1 MVFALSILPL
11 ALLVLPLL
19 AIVPMSFTATEVIAL
34 PPDRFGF
41 DAYRHLLAAPGWG
54 DALLSSI
61 EVAALAA
68 LLAVITGTTAAIGL
82 GRLRGFAVHLV
93 NGLVLAPLAL
103 PVVVLGL
110 AQFEFFARLRF
121 GVLLGIALAHGVMGV
136 PYVFLTMRAALTR
149 LDITIVRAAE
159 SLGAGALSVFRWVY
173 LPTLLPAILAGMA
186 LAFGAS
192 FEEVV
197 IALFLSGPHAIT
209 LPVKLYTEL
218 QYNLSPIVLA
228 VATLILMAVLTA
240 GLIARPWPERNG
252 APTRRGYD
260 NAMVARADRGIVV
273 DQVCKSF
280 GTTEVLHH
288 VGLTLADGE
297 FLTLLGSSGSGK
309 STTLGIIAGFIKP
322 TSATCGSAATPCA
335 MCRRVAA
342 IWASCSRI
350 TRCSPT

>member
-1 MVFALSILPL
+1 M
-11 ALLVLPLL
+11 
-19 AIVPMSFTATEVIAL
+19 
-34 PPDRFGF
+34 
-41 DAYRHLLAAPGWG
+41 
-54 DALLSSI
+54 
-61 EVAALAA
+61 
-68 LLAVITGTTAAIGL
+68 
-82 GRLRGFAVHLV
+82 HLV

-110 AQFEFFARLRF
+110 AQFEFFARLRLD
-121 GVLLGIALAHGVMGV
+121 GVLLGIALAHGVMEV

-240 GLIARPWPERNG
+240 GLIA
-252 APTRRGYD
+252 A
-260 NAMVARADRGIVV
+260 AVAGTKRRAD
-273 DQVCKSF
+273 
-280 GTTEVLHH
+280 
-288 VGLTLADGE
+288 
-297 FLTLLGSSGSGK
+297 
-309 STTLGIIAGFIKP
+309 
-322 TSATCGSAATPCA
+322 AA
-335 MCRRVAA
+335 RV
-342 IWASCSRI
+342 R
-350 TRCSPT
+350 

>member
-1 MVFALSILPL
+1 MSHSILSLAIADRPAGHGRHRMVFALSILPL

-110 AQFEFFARLRF
+110 AQFEFFARLRLD

-228 VATLILMAVLTA
+228 VATLILVAVLTA
-240 GLIARPWPERNG
+240 GLIA
-252 APTRRGYD
+252 A
-260 NAMVARADRGIVV
+260 AVAGTKRRAD
-273 DQVCKSF
+273 
-280 GTTEVLHH
+280 
-288 VGLTLADGE
+288 
-297 FLTLLGSSGSGK
+297 
-309 STTLGIIAGFIKP
+309 
-322 TSATCGSAATPCA
+322 AA
-335 MCRRVAA
+335 RV
-342 IWASCSRI
+342 R
-350 TRCSPT
+350 